1 MLLLFVISMMGLI
14 IICMISRKTH
24 SKSSMHSVVHAA
36 MKTIILLLHI
46 LYSILFL
53 PVLIFL
59 GNMMDVIG
67 LIVLNN
73 VFQRVPNRLIVSV
86 LSVVRVTV

>member
-1 MLLLFVISMMGLI
+1 
-14 IICMISRKTH
+14 
-24 SKSSMHSVVHAA
+24 MHSVVHAA

-53 PVLIFL
+53 PVLVFL
-59 GNMMDVIG
+59 GNMMDEIG
-67 LIVLNN
+67 LVMLIYI
-73 VFQRVPNRLIVSV
+73 FQRAPNRRIVSV

>member
-1 MLLLFVISMMGLI
+1 MISM
-14 IICMISRKTH
+14 KTH

-53 PVLIFL
+53 PVLVFL
-59 GNMMDVIG
+59 GNMMDEIG
-67 LIVLNN
+67 LVMLIYI
-73 VFQRVPNRLIVSV
+73 FQRAPNRRIVSA
-86 LSVVRVTV
+86 LPVVRVTV

>member
-1 MLLLFVISMMGLI
+1 
-14 IICMISRKTH
+14 
-24 SKSSMHSVVHAA
+24 MHSVVHTA

-53 PVLIFL
+53 PVLVFL

-86 LSVVRVTV
+86 LSVVRVSIAVPVHDDTLHVSII